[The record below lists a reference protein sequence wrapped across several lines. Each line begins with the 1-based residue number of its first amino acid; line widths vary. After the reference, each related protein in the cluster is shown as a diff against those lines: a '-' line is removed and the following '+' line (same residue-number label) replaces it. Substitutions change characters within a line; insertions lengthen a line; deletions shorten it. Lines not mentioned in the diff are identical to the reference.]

1 MYPNPT
7 TPNPMP
13 IEKKAMFSLNS
24 VGLPVFLNP
33 IYAKIPNARP
43 TTSPSKLRAVSRTNS
58 NYAHYHFEIN

>member
-13 IEKKAMFSLNS
+13 IEKKEIFNLKS

-33 IYAKIPNARP
+33 IYAKIPKIKP
-43 TTSPSKLRAVSRTNS
+43 TTKPKRLSTDSAKVMNS
-58 NYAHYHFEIN
+58 N